1 MYDNTYQSTYYTN
14 GDMNGFF
21 VVFGLFM
28 LLFALAAYVV
38 NSIFLAKVFKKAG
51 EEGWKAWVPV
61 YNVWV
66 LLELGEQPGWISLLL
81 LPVFIPFIGALVALV
96 PAVYSAIAAY
106 KIGLRFGKEG
116 VFVLLYIFLPL
127 VWVIWLAV
135 DSKAIWKGSTQL
147 TAQGKDD
154 QTPPAAPSQP
164 ASM

>member
-14 GDMNGFF
+14 GDMNSFF
-21 VVFGLFM
+21 VAFGLFM

-38 NSIFLAKVFKKAG
+38 NSIFLAKIFKKAG

-61 YNVWV
+61 YNLWV

-81 LPVFIPFIGALVALV
+81 LPAFIPFLGVLIALV

-106 KIGLRFGKEG
+106 KIGLKFGKEG

-135 DSKAIWKGSTQL
+135 DSKAVWKG
-147 TAQGKDD
+147 GDKK
-154 QTPPAAPSQP
+154 TPPASPSQP
-164 ASM
+164 VM

>member
-14 GDMNGFF
+14 GDLNGFF
-21 VVFGLFM
+21 VAFGLFM

-38 NSIFLAKVFKKAG
+38 NSIFLAMVFKKAG
-51 EEGWKAWVPV
+51 EEGWKAWVPL
-61 YNVWV
+61 YNLWV

-81 LPVFIPFIGALVALV
+81 LPAFIPFIGALIALV
-96 PAVYSAIAAY
+96 PVVYSAIAAY

-135 DSKAIWKGSTQL
+135 DSKAVWKGNNKPAALPSN
-147 TAQGKDD
+147 D
-154 QTPPAAPSQP
+154 QTPPSQP